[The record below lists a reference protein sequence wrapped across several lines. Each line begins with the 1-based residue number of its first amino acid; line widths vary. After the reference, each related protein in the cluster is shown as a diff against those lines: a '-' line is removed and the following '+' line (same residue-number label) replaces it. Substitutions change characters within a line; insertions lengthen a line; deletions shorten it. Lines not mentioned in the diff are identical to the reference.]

1 MNAFADG
8 AGWNRRAMHLRPL
21 VVALIAAA
29 ALLSAPAWAE
39 PPTRSAIDAAELAI
53 VVRSGREIRGRAIP
67 SAALAEAI
75 ALPPDP
81 AGNDRTIAVADSEIT
96 GPLELTRRRIQR
108 GLIFR
113 DVTFAD
119 KVDLTGS
126 STEGKLTFAGKTR
139 FVRGAT

>member
-1 MNAFADG
+1 MSASADRSGSDDEGPRARRWRRRRGGGG
-8 AGWNRRAMHLRPL
+8 ARRLRPL

-81 AGNDRTIAVADSEIT
+81 AGNDR
-96 GPLELTRRRIQR
+96 
-108 GLIFR
+108 
-113 DVTFAD
+113 
-119 KVDLTGS
+119 
-126 STEGKLTFAGKTR
+126 
-139 FVRGAT
+139 